1 MNRNKGTLKHIDLPL
16 VLSYIALVIIGWI
29 SIYASSYTESQT
41 SIFSLDYK
49 SGLQILW
56 FGISLVIAFLIIF
69 VLPSKLYFTL
79 SWWLYLSI
87 IILLILVLV
96 IGIEV
101 NGSKSWLGIGN
112 LRFQP
117 SELSKISTFLC
128 LSVVMGKYNFKVN
141 RLGDIGIALATIAL
155 PALLIILEP
164 EIGTI
169 LVYAG
174 LIFVFYREGMSG
186 WILLFIFYCILA
198 FIITLKFSPFVAII
212 VTTAIASLILTN
224 YSNQKVKSFIKSI
237 IIITILSFIPT
248 ILKTNYL
255 SEKITLK
262 PEYILLIILGLI
274 LIPLIKLFPKKRR
287 KIIRGVI
294 ISSVLSIIL
303 IFSVET
309 IFNNVLK
316 PHHQARIENLLGITQ
331 DLQGAGYNVNQ
342 SKIAIGSGGFAG
354 KGFLNGTQTKFDF
367 VPEQS
372 TDFIFCTIGEEWG
385 FLGSFVVITLFFI
398 MIGRIIILS
407 ENQKDSRGRIYGY
420 CLASCLFMHVLINIG
435 MTIGIMPVVGIPLPF
450 ISYGGSSLVTFTTL
464 LFIFIKLD
472 IERWNY

>member
-56 FGISLVIAFLIIF
+56 FGISLVITFLIIF

-198 FIITLKFSPFVAII
+198 DR
-212 VTTAIASLILTN
+212 
-224 YSNQKVKSFIKSI
+224 KS
-237 IIITILSFIPT
+237 
-248 ILKTNYL
+248 
-255 SEKITLK
+255 
-262 PEYILLIILGLI
+262 
-274 LIPLIKLFPKKRR
+274 
-287 KIIRGVI
+287 
-294 ISSVLSIIL
+294 
-303 IFSVET
+303 
-309 IFNNVLK
+309 
-316 PHHQARIENLLGITQ
+316 
-331 DLQGAGYNVNQ
+331 
-342 SKIAIGSGGFAG
+342 
-354 KGFLNGTQTKFDF
+354 
-367 VPEQS
+367 
-372 TDFIFCTIGEEWG
+372 
-385 FLGSFVVITLFFI
+385 VV
-398 MIGRIIILS
+398 
-407 ENQKDSRGRIYGY
+407 
-420 CLASCLFMHVLINIG
+420 
-435 MTIGIMPVVGIPLPF
+435 
-450 ISYGGSSLVTFTTL
+450 
-464 LFIFIKLD
+464 
-472 IERWNY
+472 